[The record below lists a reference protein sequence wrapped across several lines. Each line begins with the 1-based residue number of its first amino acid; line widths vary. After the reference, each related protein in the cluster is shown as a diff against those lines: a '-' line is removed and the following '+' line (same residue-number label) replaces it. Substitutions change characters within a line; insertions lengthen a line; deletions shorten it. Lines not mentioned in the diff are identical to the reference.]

1 MVAHRSILDRS
12 LLRRIHDRRHTRE
25 ICCEAM
31 LTMNQTQSGTPNN
44 RLSDTPATST
54 PAVADSSESTVTQE
68 MERDDDSL
76 YRSHPFAWWLT
87 LIAPIVVSLMLLV
100 VLYFA
105 AGPAYTRRLLSSL
118 VAGLFLF
125 GRFIILGG
133 HDRQVAEVTGGMTS
147 GELFLMV
154 TYMDV
159 FVAVVL
165 VYHSAFL
172 FRLPWFGSRATAL
185 IEDGRFFVTSQP
197 WVRRTTFLGVVS
209 FVAFPL
215 AAMGSVGGTIFGR
228 LLGMTRLTTFLAVL
242 IGSLVG
248 NGTMWWASELINKY
262 VDKQH
267 PVVRYGGVVLILLLV
282 AGIES
287 AYRRAK
293 RRSALAA
300 TNDHRS

>member
-1 MVAHRSILDRS
+1 MNDSQ
-12 LLRRIHDRRHTRE
+12 RHQQ
-25 ICCEAM
+25 
-31 LTMNQTQSGTPNN
+31 NDDPSGTQPTGIA
-44 RLSDTPATST
+44 SCDA
-54 PAVADSSESTVTQE
+54 TVTQE

-76 YRSHPFAWWLT
+76 YRQSPLVWWLT
-87 LIAPIVVSLMLLV
+87 LLAPIAVSLMLLAG
-100 VLYFA
+100 LYFG
-105 AGPAYTRRLLSSL
+105 AGPGYTRRLLSSL
-118 VAGLFLF
+118 LAGLFLF

-133 HDRQVAEVTGGMTS
+133 HDREVADVTGGMTS

-165 VYHSAFL
+165 VFHSAFL
-172 FRLPWFGSRATAL
+172 FRLPWFGSRAAAL
-185 IEDGRFFVTSQP
+185 VEDGRFFVTSQP
-197 WVRRTTFLGVVS
+197 WVRRATFSGVVL

-228 LLGMTRLTTFLAVL
+228 LLGLTRLTTFIAVL
-242 IGSLVG
+242 IGSLLG
-248 NGTMWWASELINKY
+248 NGTMWWASELINKH

-267 PVVRYGGVVLILLLV
+267 PVVRYGGITLILLLV

-293 RRSALAA
+293 RRSAAARAAA
-300 TNDHRS
+300 TDECS